1 MTSEPGSFAYNTFKV
16 RVPRII
22 DEIVTRN
29 DFSADIRQA
38 FQDLRTEIT
47 GGTIRGLIEP
57 APDQMFWN
65 TVSQPWLGHSWLD
78 VPWYWAETFFYR
90 RVLEATG
97 YFQPGPWQGVDPYA
111 PQKESEL
118 QPDAA
123 PRILRA
129 TLEALPTGL
138 CQRFEMLLHASLW
151 GNRTDLSYNVASTIG
166 PTRQIDDERANLLVD
181 DTARVWDKLGSTK
194 GGRVVM
200 ITDNAGTELLMDL
213 ALVDC
218 LLAARFVSQ
227 VTLHLKPQPFF
238 VSDAMPKDVQA
249 SIMALRDSSGVLH
262 ILGDRLQHYLETGRL
277 VLQTHWFYPTSL
289 FYFQMPP
296 DLYEDLKMFDLV
308 FLKGDANHRRLL
320 GDAHWPPASS
330 FVSITAYYPTPF
342 VSLRTLKS
350 ELITGLSEGLAER
363 LSLQEPDWRVNGRR
377 GVIQANLSLVA
388 H

>member
-22 DEIVTRN
+22 DEIIARN
-29 DFSADIRQA
+29 VFPADIRQV

-47 GGTIRGLIEP
+47 GGTIRGLIET

-65 TVSQPWLGHSWLD
+65 TVSQPWLGRSWLD

-97 YFQPGPWQGVDPYA
+97 YYQPGLWQGVDPYA
-111 PQKESEL
+111 PQKEAEL

-123 PRILRA
+123 PGILHA
-129 TLEALPTGL
+129 ILETLPTDPYR
-138 CQRFEMLLHASLW
+138 RFEVLLHASLW
-151 GNRTDLSYNVASTIG
+151 GNRTDLSYNVASAIG
-166 PTRQIDDERANLLVD
+166 PARQIDDERANLLVD
-181 DTARVWDKLGSTK
+181 DTARVWDKLVSAK
-194 GGRVVM
+194 GKHVAV
-200 ITDNAGTELLMDL
+200 ITDNVGTELLMDL
-213 ALVDC
+213 ALVDF
-218 LLAARFVSQ
+218 LLETYLVSQ

-249 SIMALRDSSGVLH
+249 SIKTLRERSGVLH
-262 ILGDRLQHYLETGRL
+262 ALGDRLQQYLESGRL

-289 FYFQMPP
+289 FYFQMPL
-296 DLYEDLKMFDLV
+296 DLYEDLQTFDLV

-320 GDAHWPPASS
+320 GDAHWPPVSS
-330 FVSITAYYPTPF
+330 FVNVTAYYPTPF
-342 VSLRTLKS
+342 ISLRTLKS